1 MNALPPNW
9 TLSKIKD
16 IAETMSGGTPSTN
29 KPEYW
34 DGDVPW
40 INSGKLKD
48 GIIDTPSRF
57 ISKLGLKESSAKLF
71 PRNTVVIALTG
82 ATTGKVGFLNFETAT
97 NQSVTGIL
105 PNENYDS
112 KLLFYQLMSL
122 RSEILSKALGTAQPH
137 INKGIV
143 DNTLIKF
150 PPLNEQKQISK
161 KLDEIFGH
169 LDLLNNRLDRI
180 PELIRAF
187 KEKVLTYA
195 VTGKLTEEWRKHN
208 KISKQW
214 KTERADVCCEKVQN
228 GGTPKKG
235 VGFSSSGYPFLKVYN
250 IVNQKID
257 FDYRPQFI
265 DMNSHK
271 HALRKSIC
279 LPGDVLMN
287 IVGPPLCK
295 VAIVSNEYPEW
306 NINQAITLFRP
317 KEYLSNKFL
326 YYFFCE
332 GSSVKAVMP
341 ETRGVVGQINIS
353 LSQCR
358 DFSIP
363 IPSIEEQNEIVK
375 VVEKLFLLS
384 EQVESYY
391 KNLKKLIVGLPEA
404 TLEKAF
410 SGNLLKSKTL

>member
-1 MNALPPNW
+1 MDIPKTWKKTNLKDVVNYQKGKKPSVLQETEFVNSAPYLDIKALEKGEIRQYADLKSSVLLDK
-9 TLSKIKD
+9 TSV
-16 IAETMSGGTPSTN
+16 AMV
-29 KPEYW
+29 W
-34 DGDVPW
+34 DGAR
-40 INSGKLKD
+40 SGWV
-48 GIIDTPSRF
+48 
-57 ISKLGLKESSAKLF
+57 SK
-71 PRNTVVIALTG
+71 
-82 ATTGKVGFLNFETAT
+82 GKFG
-97 NQSVTGIL
+97 
-105 PNENYDS
+105 
-112 KLLFYQLMSL
+112 
-122 RSEILSKALGTAQPH
+122 ALGSTLAALQPVEIDVTYLYYFLKSQFEF
-137 INKGIV
+137 INTNVRGIGIPHV
-143 DNTLIKF
+143 DPDKIWTIQF
-150 PPLNEQKQISK
+150 PQAPIIEQKQISK
-161 KLDEIFGH
+161 KLDEIFSH
-169 LDLLNNRLDRI
+169 LDLLNTRLDRI
-180 PELIRAF
+180 PELIKAF

-195 VTGKLTEEWRKHN
+195 VTGKLTEEWRKQY
-208 KISKQW
+208 KITEQW
-214 KTERADVCCEKVQN
+214 KTEKADTCCEKVQS

-265 DMNSHK
+265 DVNAQKFS
-271 HALRKSIC
+271 LRKSIC

-295 VAIVSNEYPEW
+295 IAIVSNQYPEW

-363 IPSIEEQNEIVK
+363 IPSIEEQNEIVR
-375 VVEKLFLLS
+375 VVETFFLLS
-384 EQVESYY
+384 EQVERYY
-391 KNLKKLIVGLPEA
+391 HNLKDLIVGLPEA
-404 TLEKAF
+404 TLKKAF
-410 SGNLLKSKTL
+410 TGKLTKKFEE